1 VSTSCDSSF
10 YSADAIQRLYMRG
23 ICAAG
28 ASENDRT
35 GYGNLE
41 TFNKQIIQARVTYK
55 LSYEIQKT
63 AGRLSSFTMRL
74 RALNLVSNISVGN
87 GPIT

>member
-1 VSTSCDSSF
+1 MSNRR
-10 YSADAIQRLYMRG
+10 AIQAFTAQTLFSVF

-35 GYGNLE
+35 CYGNLE
-41 TFNKQIIQARVTYK
+41 TFNKQIIQAKVTYK
-55 LSYEIQKT
+55 LSYEIQKA
-63 AGRLSSFTMRL
+63 AGRPSSFTMHL
-74 RALNLVSNISVGN
+74 RALNLVSNISVGI

>member
-1 VSTSCDSSF
+1 VSNRR
-10 YSADAIQRLYMRG
+10 AIQAFTAQTLFSVF

-55 LSYEIQKT
+55 LSYEIQKA

-74 RALNLVSNISVGN
+74 RDLNFSAGLGLAR
-87 GPIT
+87 